1 MTAMSNV
8 YDAIIIGGGHN
19 GLTCA
24 TYLAQSGKT
33 VLVLEASEHLGGA
46 ATTRP
51 FANGFSSSCAH
62 ILHLLNPDVIK
73 DLKLK
78 HHGFKLAAKNIST
91 VALAENGN
99 HLVINGN
106 RLDGPISVEDQQEF
120 RIFNKRMHK
129 FANILGYMFKKRPP
143 RLGTKD
149 FTDNWTMA
157 RAAMKVRLMGRADM
171 QDFIRIAAIN
181 IYDVLEEHFENE
193 LLKGALSFDAVL
205 GTHMG
210 PRSPNSV
217 FTYLYR
223 LSGNVAGKQAAL
235 AIPRGGMGSVTQ
247 ALAESAASA
256 GVEIRRNAAVKRIQL
271 ENGKVTGVLLED
283 GENIDSQTVA
293 SSTDPKRTMLEL
305 VGAENLETGFARR
318 IHNIRMRGSVAKLD
332 IGLDSLPTFSG
343 LDDSHL
349 GCRLLI
355 APTMTYVDR
364 AFDKSK
370 YGDYSDK
377 PALEITIPTI
387 HDDSLAPA
395 GKHVLSALVQYAPY
409 ELRQGWDIARDDF
422 TKTVIDLL
430 DEYSPGL
437 CDRIADIHM
446 QTPVDI
452 EREYKLTGGHWHHGE
467 AALDQMLMMRPVPGA
482 AQYGTPI
489 PGLYLCGA
497 GCHPG
502 GGVMGL
508 PGRNAARA
516 IISQGGAA

>member
-1 MTAMSNV
+1 
-8 YDAIIIGGGHN
+8 
-19 GLTCA
+19 
-24 TYLAQSGKT
+24 
-33 VLVLEASEHLGGA
+33 
-46 ATTRP
+46 
-51 FANGFSSSCAH
+51 
-62 ILHLLNPDVIK
+62 
-73 DLKLK
+73 
-78 HHGFKLAAKNIST
+78 
-91 VALAENGN
+91 
-99 HLVINGN
+99 
-106 RLDGPISVEDQQEF
+106 
-120 RIFNKRMHK
+120 
-129 FANILGYMFKKRPP
+129 
-143 RLGTKD
+143 
-149 FTDNWTMA
+149 
-157 RAAMKVRLMGRADM
+157 
-171 QDFIRIAAIN
+171 
-181 IYDVLEEHFENE
+181 
-193 LLKGALSFDAVL
+193 
-205 GTHMG
+205 MG